1 MNVSQLVVG
10 GLDANFSY
18 LLHDPHSG
26 DAALVDPCG
35 DTRVIKAAVA
45 RLPGEVKPRYILL
58 THGHHDHWSG
68 VREVLGRF
76 AAPVAAHPLCPARHD
91 LDLADCQ
98 RLPLGGTFIECLHA
112 PGHSP
117 DSVLYRLG
125 DDTALFT
132 GDTLFVDWCGY
143 CEPEAMFRTMRE
155 VLYPLPDRIEVYPGH
170 DYGSAPHAALG
181 TQKAENPYLS
191 TADFA
196 RFREALKEL

>member
-1 MNVSQLVVG
+1 MNVIQLAEG

-18 LLHDPHSG
+18 LLHDRRSR
-26 DAALVDPCG
+26 DTALVDPCG
-35 DTRVIKAAVA
+35 DTRLIKTALA
-45 RLPGEVKPRYILL
+45 RLPEAQPRYILL

-68 VREVLGRF
+68 VREMRGGF
-76 AAPVAAHPLCPARHD
+76 AAPVAAHPRCPARHD
-91 LDLADCQ
+91 LDLSDGE
-98 RLPLGGTFIECLHA
+98 RLPFGDTFVECLYA

-143 CEPEAMFRTMRE
+143 GEPEALFRTMRE
-155 VLYPLPDRIEVYPGH
+155 VIFPLPDRLEVYPGH
-170 DYGSAPHAALG
+170 DYGRAPHSPLG

-191 TADFA
+191 TAEFA
-196 RFREALKEL
+196 RFREAMKEL